1 MEIEIYLSTFVVC
14 NPPLLMLVVL
24 LVLCP
29 SLLML
34 VQPALALMVAW
45 LRKNVLIMD
54 LTCQQL
60 CHKIVDK
67 ISQGQKR
74 NFNEGLR

>member
-1 MEIEIYLSTFVVC
+1 MEIEIYLSTSVVC

-34 VQPALALMVAW
+34 VQPALALMVGAIGGG
-45 LRKNVLIMD
+45 LVENKCFNYGFNLPATM
-54 LTCQQL
+54 
-60 CHKIVDK
+60 
-67 ISQGQKR
+67 SQ
-74 NFNEGLR
+74 NI